1 VAQEQKECEIVSIGM
16 VHMRTSKGLVRP
28 TELSDLR
35 STKPYLPLEAAT
47 DEAFSKGTVLELI
60 RDAPTGEIRL
70 LVSEAGRCRVAER
83 FECDGR
89 IYGPPNIDPFLAR
102 AISLPAYCSS
112 YGSTEALFAATR
124 RTLADHGISD
134 EVAQVCT
141 YFVFASW
148 FVRRACPAPCLI
160 ITGPYTEAI
169 FLLQLL
175 RCLVWRG
182 LEIQEVDSSGIAA
195 IVEQFRPTLLIDGRH
210 LSHRSLQLLSASF
223 GPKTRVPYKSSI
235 LNFAVAKA
243 IYLGVVPGSE
253 FSFDFSIHVH
263 VAPSRNGIR
272 ILDERIQNQIIADFQ
287 PQFLSYRMCNSALV
301 RNSDFDLPSMHS
313 ENRVIARVLGS
324 AVVNAPEIQAG
335 VQSLL
340 EDREQQI
347 REARFID
354 CMSVIIEVLLAECHG
369 RERDA
374 VRVKEIAGRAQVVL
388 KGRGEAMKL
397 SPRKVGK
404 VLDVLGLPRR
414 RKSCGF
420 RILLT
425 AAVKRRIHSQAR
437 DHEVEPVRERTA
449 PCALCAE
456 FFGTLTG
463 VERGED
469 VHETVRL

>member
-1 VAQEQKECEIVSIGM
+1 
-16 VHMRTSKGLVRP
+16 MRAGKVFTRP
-28 TELSDLR
+28 TELSNRCNNKLF
-35 STKPYLPLEAAT
+35 LPVEAT
-47 DEAFSKGTVLELI
+47 DEVFSNGAALELI
-60 RDAPTGEIRL
+60 RDAPSGEIRL
-70 LVSEAGRCRVAER
+70 LVSEASGCRVAER
-83 FECDGR
+83 FEYGGR
-89 IYGPPNIDPFLAR
+89 IYGPPTIDSSLAR
-102 AISLPAYCSS
+102 AIPLPTQCSS
-112 YGSTEALFAATR
+112 YGSTETLFAATR
-124 RTLADHGISD
+124 RTLTDHGIS
-134 EVAQVCT
+134 EEAAQVCT

-148 FVRRACPAPCLI
+148 FVRRASPAPCLI

-175 RCLVWRG
+175 RCVVWRG
-182 LEIQEVDSSGIAA
+182 LEIEEVDSAGFAE
-195 IVEQFRPTLLIDGRH
+195 IVERFRPTLLIDGRH
-210 LSHRSLQLLSASF
+210 LSRRSLQLLSASF
-223 GPKTRVPYKSSI
+223 GPRTRVPYKSSV

-243 IYLGVVPGSE
+243 IYVGVVPGSE

-287 PQFLSYRMCNSALV
+287 PQFLSYRMCNSARV
-301 RNSDFDLPSMHS
+301 RNSDFDLPSLHS

-324 AVVNAPEIQAG
+324 SVVNAPEIQAD

-340 EDREQQI
+340 ENREQQI
-347 REARFID
+347 REARFTDYI
-354 CMSVIIEVLLAECHG
+354 SVIIEVLLAECHG

-374 VRVKEIAGRAQVVL
+374 VRVKEIAERAQVVL
-388 KGRGEAMKL
+388 KGRGEMMKL
-397 SPRKVGK
+397 SPRKVGA
-404 VLDVLGLPRR
+404 VLDDLGLPRKR
-414 RKSCGF
+414 RSRGY
-420 RILLT
+420 RLLLT
-425 AAVKRRIHSQAR
+425 ATAKRRIHSQAR